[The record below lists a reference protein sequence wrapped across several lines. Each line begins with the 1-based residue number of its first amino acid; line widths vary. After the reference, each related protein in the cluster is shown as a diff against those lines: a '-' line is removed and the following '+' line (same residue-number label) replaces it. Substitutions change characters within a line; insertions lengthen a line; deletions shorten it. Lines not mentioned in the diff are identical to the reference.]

1 MDRERRPFALFEAM
15 QVRTI
20 ALPPRARYVLRPPV
34 HGALVALCLD
44 FLAYRALFSH
54 PIPF

>member
-44 FLAYRALFSH
+44 FFSLQS
-54 PIPF
+54 PI